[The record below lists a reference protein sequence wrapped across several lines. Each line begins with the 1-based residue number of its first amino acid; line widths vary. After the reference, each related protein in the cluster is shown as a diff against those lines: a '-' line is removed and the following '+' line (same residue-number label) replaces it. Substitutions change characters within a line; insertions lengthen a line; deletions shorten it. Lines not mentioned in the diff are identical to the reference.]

1 MLYKVKA
8 ASLLVG
14 LYEAPLK
21 GVVPPLSKGP
31 LGKSLCDSLLPHWP
45 GGGTWSVLSLCG
57 SEAIWTGQRLPLV
70 SAEPRHCPNSSPP
83 CVCPQSDPEFVQWK
97 KELTETFMEAQRLL
111 RRAPKFLNK
120 SRSAVVELSKP
131 PLCHRN
137 SNGL

>member
-1 MLYKVKA
+1 MECAFPMGFRGHLDWPE
-8 ASLLVG
+8 AS
-14 LYEAPLK
+14 
-21 GVVPPLSKGP
+21 
-31 LGKSLCDSLLPHWP
+31 
-45 GGGTWSVLSLCG
+45 TW
-57 SEAIWTGQRLPLV
+57 

-97 KELTETFMEAQRLL
+97 KELTETFMEAQLLL